1 MYESVHRCSKLLFF
15 FIKHLTFGKKFLV
28 QLSKEVKE
36 KMSMKNHWNTTR
48 KLLVKAYHCV
58 FILKQRRSM
67 FTNIVCIWMKC
78 RWRKTALCGAL
89 LPLCRDLRVVRH
101 TTKHKPCQCH
111 NKFWTWWMVTIVPGK
126 CILRRNSKLC
136 QWEVSWTVRIFDL
149 NRFADFSI
157 LKSSQLAIWL
167 LPYDVKFLNLNQILW
182 LWNTGKLQI
191 RHLIS

>member
-1 MYESVHRCSKLLFF
+1 MYQCQKLRTCRKCTNLSTVARSFSFSLSSTWHSVRSSWFSCQGSR
-15 FIKHLTFGKKFLV
+15 GKR
-28 QLSKEVKE
+28 
-36 KMSMKNHWNTTR
+36 SMKNHWNTTS
-48 KLLVKAYHCV
+48 KLLIKASHCV

-126 CILRRNSKLC
+126 CILRRNWS
-136 QWEVSWTVRIFDL
+136 
-149 NRFADFSI
+149 FANE
-157 LKSSQLAIWL
+157 K
-167 LPYDVKFLNLNQILW
+167 
-182 LWNTGKLQI
+182 
-191 RHLIS
+191 